1 MPSALRW
8 INLRIALPIRT
19 RTDRPDPDFADT
31 VPFSRPNPSPR
42 PGQDVVG
49 DILLDQM
56 FHPHQ
61 LERQGL
67 AEVDKSAG
75 RFDWAEPSHPA

>member
-8 INLRIALPIRT
+8 VSLRAILPIRT

-31 VPFSRPNPSPR
+31 VPFSRPNPSPG

-49 DILLDQM
+49 NILLDQVSR
-56 FHPHQ
+56 PHRPESQ
-61 LERQGL
+61 DLRE
-67 AEVDKSAG
+67 ADKRVG
-75 RFDWAEPSHPA
+75 TFDWADPSHAA